1 MAAAGLK
8 ITREVP
14 EKGKGHAGTTLEVNG
29 VNISNAVTSY
39 TLTHHAGGIVECVVT
54 LVVGTIAAEVGAE
67 NVRVDEGTAE
77 ALAAL
82 GWTPPIEEISDDD
95 REDVEKAL
103 RCVDTHDCTSWDVA
117 ARVLAY
123 EVRRLRGERES

>member
-1 MAAAGLK
+1 MATSDLK
-8 ITREVP
+8 IIREIPEGALSFQTR
-14 EKGKGHAGTTLEVNG
+14 LEVNG
-29 VNISNAVTSY
+29 VNIANSVTNY
-39 TLTHHAGGIVECVVT
+39 TLKHTASGWVT
-54 LVVGTIAAEVGAE
+54 CTLELWVGNVAAHIGAE